1 MPIVGPHFAHSM
13 VIYMTRCSSNTPTET
28 FHGDRSRPEAQQG
41 AALHNDRA
49 FFDDWTPARPAR
61 EWPARP
67 EQFVR
72 EPAPTRQTIAGL
84 PVVQATPTLP
94 AETQRERSTVVHVPG
109 VPGDILG
116 APDRQQPVVDASSSE
131 PASCR
136 RKDKRFDGPF
146 DGLRVGALETPVQLY
161 DLSRGGCFINS
172 MHQQQ
177 PGVKVLLRIDLPYEG
192 WITVNA
198 ETLYRR
204 DEFGFAVRFVDV
216 NEEAQARLDR
226 SLQAMQQ
233 RAPHEA

>member
-1 MPIVGPHFAHSM
+1 
-13 VIYMTRCSSNTPTET
+13 MTRCSFNTLAET
-28 FHGDRSRPEAQQG
+28 FHGDKSRPEAQQG

-49 FFDDWTPARPAR
+49 FFDDWTAARPAK

-67 EQFVR
+67 EPSVR
-72 EPAPTRQTIAGL
+72 ESAPERSAIARL
-84 PVVQATPTLP
+84 PVVPALPIVP
-94 AETQRERSTVVHVPG
+94 AETQRERSTVVHMPG
-109 VPGDILG
+109 VPGDVLG
-116 APDRQQPVVDASSSE
+116 SADSGEPVSDASSAE
-131 PASCR
+131 AASCR
-136 RKDKRFDGPF
+136 RKDKRIDGPF

-177 PGVKVLLRIDLPYEG
+177 PGVKLLLRIDLPYEG

-204 DEFGFAVRFVDV
+204 DEFGFAVRFVDIS
-216 NEEAQARLDR
+216 EEVLARLDR
-226 SLQAMQQ
+226 SLEAMQQ